1 MSYTV
6 SDLFTRACSLVDSLK
21 NDGTVDTA
29 TTADYN
35 ARTLT
40 LIDVAQKDL
49 IRNADYFK
57 QYELSRSPIESMY
70 GYKSGFDLVEYF
82 GNEDLSFEINNNKY
96 GIVTSYYFESD
107 SNTGVVYIEDF
118 TSNWNTLATINLSN
132 TTLAFKPYKGAVTGT
147 NGATRSRI
155 RFTGANYYRI
165 INRALFN
172 HSFETG
178 KIPDYT
184 PFVKI
189 QLPTDLKSID
199 KVIIEYP
206 TMNYTHD
213 SVYKIEWENNRQSL
227 YLDYYYSGK
236 IRIQYKPIPA
246 VLTSFNDTIV
256 IDDITAQAICY
267 FLAMNFVATEQ
278 NEYLTAFF
286 KAQYDRLKI
295 ESSIKQPQGQ
305 TVIKDYYGLF

>member
-21 NDGTVDTA
+21 NDGSVDTS
-29 TTADYN
+29 TTADYK

-40 LIDVAQKDL
+40 LVDIAQKDL
-49 IRNADYFK
+49 IRNADYYK
-57 QYELSRSPIESMY
+57 QYELSRNPIESMY
-70 GYKSGFDLVEYF
+70 GYKSGFDIVEYF
-82 GNEDLSFEINNNKY
+82 GNQDLSLEINNNKY
-96 GIVTSYYFESD
+96 GEVTSYYFESD

-118 TSNWNTLATINLSN
+118 TSGWNTLATINLSN
-132 TTLAFKPYKGAVTGT
+132 TGLGFKTYKGSVSGT

-155 RFTGANYYRI
+155 RFTGANYYKI
-165 INRALFN
+165 INTALFN
-172 HSFETG
+172 HNFESG
-178 KIPDYT
+178 KIPDYA

-189 QLPTDLKSID
+189 QLPNDLKSID

-206 TMNYTHD
+206 DLKYTHD
-213 SVYKIEWENNRQSL
+213 SIYKIEWENNRQSL
-227 YLDYYYSGK
+227 YIDYYYAGK

-246 VLTSFNDTIV
+246 VLTSFNDTIL
-256 IDDITAQAICY
+256 IDDITAQAIIY

-286 KAQYDRLKI
+286 KNNYERLKS
-295 ESSIKQPQGQ
+295 ESFIKQPQGQ
-305 TVIKDYYGLF
+305 TLIQDYYGLF